1 MKRRASM
8 LIGVAISWDIDVIKK
23 ETENILEYE
32 KLTTE
37 IQGMYKGKN
46 QSHRTNKTTRTIPK

>member
-1 MKRRASM
+1 M